1 MHSCRSCDSYPVSW
15 YAKFCTHCG
24 TSYRHPFGS
33 IAFILR
39 RMATVVFFALVFT
52 YIFYEPT
59 LLNIL
64 SDFVQD
70 ITDRFAR

>member
-1 MHSCRSCDSYPVSW
+1 MHSCRSCDIDPVSW

-24 TSYRHPFGS
+24 TSYHHLFSS

-39 RMATVVFFALVFT
+39 RIAAVVFFALVFT
-52 YIFYEPT
+52 YIFNETT

-70 ITDRFAR
+70 IPDRFAR